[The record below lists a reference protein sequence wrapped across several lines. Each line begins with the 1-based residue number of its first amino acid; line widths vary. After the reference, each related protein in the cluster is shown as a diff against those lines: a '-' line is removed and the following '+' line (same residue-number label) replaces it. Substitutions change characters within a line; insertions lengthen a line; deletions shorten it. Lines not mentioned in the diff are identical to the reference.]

1 MGVIHAKP
9 LLDRPLS
16 SESGHPLV
24 LDHAHPRD
32 KERFAK
38 HADGHEE
45 IFRIRLISNY

>member
-1 MGVIHAKP
+1 MTVSFQYEGER
-9 LLDRPLS
+9 LLS
-16 SESGHPLV
+16 SESGHPFV

-45 IFRIRLISNY
+45 IFRIRLVSNY